1 VKREGENSIAC
12 TGIFVTCHALLGFSQ
27 KPYRKPKLASIRRR
41 AVHSRYDIDGICAF
55 KNPTEDRKKPIH
67 EKLEEEQRQD
77 RIHTPC

>member
-1 VKREGENSIAC
+1 MKREGEN
-12 TGIFVTCHALLGFSQ
+12 FVTCHALLGFIQSKTLQ
-27 KPYRKPKLASIRRR
+27 KTQASIRRR

-55 KNPTEDRKKPIH
+55 KNPTEDRKKPVH